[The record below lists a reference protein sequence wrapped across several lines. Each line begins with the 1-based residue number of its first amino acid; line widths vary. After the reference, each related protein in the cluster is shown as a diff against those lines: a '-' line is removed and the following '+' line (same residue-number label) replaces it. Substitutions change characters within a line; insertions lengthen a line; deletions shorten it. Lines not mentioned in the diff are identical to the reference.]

1 MSPDVPLILASSSRY
16 RAELLARL
24 RLPFRQASPD
34 LDERALPGEGAG
46 ALARRLARAKAEAIG
61 RGDPQ
66 AWVLGSDQ
74 VADCDGAL
82 LGKPGGREP
91 AREQLRRMAGRET
104 RFLTAVSLYRHAD
117 GAHFAAL
124 DETRVQLRAL
134 DDAAIE
140 RYLDAEPAYDCA
152 GSAKI
157 EALGISLC
165 EAVHSE
171 DPTALIG
178 LPLIATARLL
188 RQAGFV
194 LP

>member
-1 MSPDVPLILASSSRY
+1 MSPDASLILASSSRY
-16 RAELLARL
+16 RAELLGRL

-34 LDERALPGEGAG
+34 VDEQALPGEDAE
-46 ALARRLARAKAEAIG
+46 ALACRLARAKAEVLG
-61 RGDPQ
+61 RADPQ

-74 VADCDGAL
+74 VADCEGVL
-82 LGKPGGREP
+82 IGKPGSRER
-91 AREQLRRMAGRET
+91 AGEQLRRMAGRET

-117 GAHFAAL
+117 GAHHAAL

-134 DDAAIE
+134 DEAEIE

-165 EAVHSE
+165 EAVRSS

-188 RQAGFV
+188 RQAGFA

>member
-1 MSPDVPLILASSSRY
+1 MSLPARLILASSSRY

-24 RLPFRQASPD
+24 RLPFEQASPD
-34 LDERALPGEGAG
+34 LDESPLTDESGPN
-46 ALARRLARAKAEAIG
+46 LARRLAQAKARAIAET
-61 RGDPQ
+61 DPG

-74 VADCDGAL
+74 VADCEGQL
-82 LGKPGGREP
+82 LGKPGNRVG
-91 AREQLRRMAGRET
+91 AAGQLRRMAGRQT
-104 RFLTAVSLYRHAD
+104 RFLTAVALCRAAD
-117 GAHFAAL
+117 GTLWTHL
-124 DETRVQLRAL
+124 DETVVRLRPLTEL
-134 DDAAIE
+134 DIT

-165 EAVHSE
+165 DEVLGR

-178 LPLIATARLL
+178 LPLIATAQLL
-188 RQAGFV
+188 RQAGFQ

>member
-1 MSPDVPLILASSSRY
+1 MSLAAPLILASSSRY
-16 RAELLARL
+16 RAELLGRL
-24 RLPFRQASPD
+24 RLAFRQASPD
-34 LDERALPGEGAG
+34 VDERALPGEGAET
-46 ALARRLARAKAEAIG
+46 LARRLAQAKAEALG
-61 RGDPQ
+61 RVHPE
-66 AWVLGSDQ
+66 AWILGSDQ
-74 VADCDGAL
+74 VADCGGGL
-82 LGKPGGREP
+82 LGKPGDRDR

-117 GAHFAAL
+117 GAHYAAL
-124 DETRVQLRAL
+124 DETRVQLLAL
-134 DDAAIE
+134 GDTEIE

-165 EAVHSE
+165 EAVHST

>member
-1 MSPDVPLILASSSRY
+1 MSLAAPLILASSSRY
-16 RAELLARL
+16 RAELLGRL
-24 RLPFRQASPD
+24 RLAFRQASPD
-34 LDERALPGEGAG
+34 VDERALPGEGAET
-46 ALARRLARAKAEAIG
+46 LARRLAQAKAEALG
-61 RGDPQ
+61 RAHPE
-66 AWVLGSDQ
+66 AWILGSDQ
-74 VADCDGAL
+74 VADCAGTL
-82 LGKPGGREP
+82 LGKPGDRDR
-91 AREQLRRMAGRET
+91 AREQLRRMAGRES

-117 GAHFAAL
+117 GAHYAAL

-134 DDAAIE
+134 DDAEIE

-165 EAVHSE
+165 EAVHSS

-188 RQAGFV
+188 RQAGFA

>member
-1 MSPDVPLILASSSRY
+1 MSPDAPLILASSSRY

-34 LDERALPGEGAG
+34 VDERALPGEAAA
-46 ALARRLARAKAEAIG
+46 ALARRLARAKAETLG
-61 RGDPQ
+61 RVHPQ

-74 VADCDGAL
+74 VADCEGTL
-82 LGKPGGREP
+82 LGKPGDREN
-91 AREQLRRMAGRET
+91 ARAQLRRMAGRET

-117 GAHFAAL
+117 GQHHAAL

-134 DDAAIE
+134 DEAEIE

-165 EAVHSE
+165 EAVNSA

-188 RQAGFV
+188 RQAGFA